1 MTAPVTQIQHEHT
14 TQLLPAL
21 DATLE
26 LTKLAR
32 AVPHCRKLAVGAD
45 KFVLEFL
52 IPAIKAHLRGEE
64 PADDI
69 LAGLEAVQAD
79 LEYALSEVATE
90 A

>member
-1 MTAPVTQIQHEHT
+1 MTAPVTQIQHEHS

-21 DATLE
+21 DATLDL
-26 LTKLAR
+26 LTLAR
-32 AVPHCRKLAVGAD
+32 SVPHCRKLAVGAEE
-45 KFVLEFL
+45 FVRGVLM
-52 IPAIKAHLRGEE
+52 PAMREHLKGEE

-69 LAGLEAVQAD
+69 LAGLEAVRDD

>member
-1 MTAPVTQIQHEHT
+1 MNATIQHEHT

-32 AVPHCRKLAVGAD
+32 AVPYCRQLAVGAEE
-45 KFVLEFL
+45 FVRGVLM
-52 IPAIKAHLRGEE
+52 PAMQNHLKGKE